1 MVSRTGGQLVETSG
15 VGNVAVI
22 VLYIVMCWVCQPL
35 IRLVWRVSVA
45 VGALCVL
52 GCRVGL
58 VARWCG
64 LIVCLVVG

>member
-45 VGALCVL
+45 VGAL
-52 GCRVGL
+52 
-58 VARWCG
+58 
-64 LIVCLVVG
+64 